1 MYIIK
6 QIYNRQQ
13 KMILRN
19 GKVLCGPVG
28 KKDTPRVSVI
38 KTPYSVIIDFDDAS
52 KQWRKNKIHLGEG
65 VFRYKKTR
73 TR

>member
-1 MYIIK
+1 
-6 QIYNRQQ
+6 
-13 KMILRN
+13 MILRN

-65 VFRYKKTR
+65 VFRYKR
-73 TR
+73 LELVNHHHRLNIHSL